1 MENGGIKLVCI
12 NYKKSDGGN
21 KVKQKLLKKLGKAV
35 DNKQISGVKNV
46 HGIKTESVLQVAF
59 NINYLVLLLKDGRVC
74 RVNCAGNSDVAEG
87 GNGYEPVKESF
98 QVTSDLEYARV
109 LQRQYDTERTQWD
122 FTTMDR
128 DHGYLVTLNDP
139 LSSSL
144 YDTLPHCEHHS
155 SISIPTFDP
164 NPFEEEMATISTP
177 FRARRHYNSPNRD
190 YGRMKSFN
198 KSSRNCYPKLGSL
211 EWLTIEQVSSCIL

>member
-1 MENGGIKLVCI
+1 M
-12 NYKKSDGGN
+12 
-21 KVKQKLLKKLGKAV
+21 
-35 DNKQISGVKNV
+35 
-46 HGIKTESVLQVAF
+46 
-59 NINYLVLLLKDGRVC
+59 C
-74 RVNCAGNSDVAEG
+74 RVNCAGNSDVADG
-87 GNGYEPVKESF
+87 GNGYEKESF
-98 QVTSDLEYARV
+98 QVASDLEYARV

-128 DHGYLVTLNDP
+128 DHGYLVTLTDP

-144 YDTLPHCEHHS
+144 YDTLPHVEHHS

-190 YGRMKSFN
+190 YGRMKSLY
-198 KSSRNCYPKLGSL
+198 KLSRNCYPQFGSS
-211 EWLTIEQVSSCIL
+211 EWLTFEQVRIGILPVQFNIFSTYAAHNAAPHTHAHTHTHTHKLNY